1 MVMETPTPQCVGLE
15 FVRQYYTVLNKAPLH
30 LHRFFSHNSS
40 FMHGGHTSMSE
51 PIVGQADIHKVIM
64 GLNFRDCH
72 AKIRMVDAQATLGDG
87 VVIQVTGELSN
98 NGNPMRRFMQTFV
111 LAPQTPKKY
120 YVHNDIF
127 RYQDEVFSDEEGGE
141 EGGSEGEEELEPPL
155 PTQGFTTPAPST
167 TPAVTTLNGTPH
179 PPEPEATPPAPAVPA
194 PAPAPATPQVPPTPV
209 PVTPVVVPA
218 APGASAPTA
227 ATAPIVAPALSPTPP
242 APSVTEPAPET
253 PPTPEKEPEGWSCVP
268 PSDSWG
274 GEAQGS
280 SWEDISAP
288 PKETPEPD
296 PPQPDPVQQP
306 ISSEPK
312 TYANLFKSS
321 GGFPPAPTS
330 VPQVTP
336 QPPAAT
342 PAPTTP
348 APAMN
353 RVEMNSRPPPTAAA
367 AASTAPAPGGTGG
380 MGSMG
385 SQPPTQPGGGGGFTQ
400 RNPRTLQGGR
410 GPPRDRPYRP
420 NSEDNSELDSL
431 GGEEKRRPLVPD
443 SQQIFVGNLPHTA
456 GEEELKVE
464 FSKFGKIMD
473 VRINTAKGKTGP
485 KGQVPNF
492 GFITF
497 EEESTVTRV
506 LNSRPI
512 HLNGEHRLNVEEKK
526 ARMRV
531 DGGMGR
537 PNSGRGGMGGLRQGP
552 PGGLQGRGGSRPG
565 YNRDNNRGGP
575 RGGFIPRR

>member
-40 FMHGGHTSMSE
+40 FLHGGHTSMSE

-141 EGGSEGEEELEPPL
+141 EAGSEGEEELEPPL
-155 PTQGFTTPAPST
+155 PTQGFTSPPAST
-167 TPAVTTLNGTPH
+167 TPSVTTLNGH
-179 PPEPEATPPAPAVPA
+179 PIPRSLRQPPGTRPGPA
-194 PAPAPATPQVPPTPV
+194 PAPPPTGPY
-209 PVTPVVVPA
+209 
-218 APGASAPTA
+218 ASPCDSRT
-227 ATAPIVAPALSPTPP
+227 PIVPPALSPTPP
-242 APSVTEPAPET
+242 APSVPEAAAPER
-253 PPTPEKEPEGWSCVP
+253 PPTPEKQEQEGWSRVA
-268 PSDSWG
+268 PSTDSWG
-274 GEAQGS
+274 AETQS
-280 SWEDISAP
+280 PSWEDIAAP
-288 PKETPEPD
+288 PKEAPEPD
-296 PPQPDPVQQP
+296 PPQPDPVQQQP
-306 ISSEPK
+306 VSNEPK
-312 TYANLFKSS
+312 TYANLFKSQ
-321 GGFPPAPTS
+321 GFPPAPSS
-330 VPQVTP
+330 VPTASQP
-336 QPPAAT
+336 QSAAP
-342 PAPTTP
+342 PAPTSAPHQT
-348 APAMN
+348 PAMN
-353 RVEMNSRPPPTAAA
+353 RVEINNRPPPTSAAA
-367 AASTAPAPGGTGG
+367 VAASTPTVAGSGG
-380 MGSMG
+380 MGS
-385 SQPPTQPGGGGGFTQ
+385 QAPTQAGGGSFTQ
-400 RNPRTLQGGR
+400 RNPRTMQGGR

-420 NSEDNSELDSL
+420 NSEENTELDSL

-456 GEEELKVE
+456 GEEELKSE
-464 FSKFGKIMD
+464 FSRFGKIMD
-473 VRINTAKGKTGP
+473 IRINTAKSKTGP

-506 LNSRPI
+506 LDSRPI

-526 ARMRV
+526 ARLRV
-531 DGGMGR
+531 EGGMGR
-537 PNSGRGGMGGLRQGP
+537 PTSGRGGMGGGFRQGP
-552 PGGLQGRGGSRPG
+552 PGGLQGRGGSRPN